1 MECTWSVQRRASLSF
16 FCNVD
21 LRRIDA
27 NAEKSESVVAKA
39 TLEGIPSVL
48 GAVGAIVKVG
58 MKPANTGLQVHFP
71 EFNGKGEGYN
81 KDPA

>member
-16 FCNVD
+16 CNVD
-21 LRRIDA
+21 LIRIDA
-27 NAEKSESVVAKA
+27 NAAKSESVVAEA
-39 TLEGIPSVL
+39 ALE
-48 GAVGAIVKVG
+48 G